1 MMKKQ
6 QQLKQNMKQQQFY
19 KQMKR
24 RRQFERKEF
33 EMKKNFVKDDD
44 SKTVL
49 NLNINQEINYLTTN
63 NNK

>member
-1 MMKKQ
+1 MKKQ

-19 KQMKR
+19 EKMKR

-33 EMKKNFVKDDD
+33 EMKKNLVKDDD

-49 NLNINQEINYLTTN
+49 NLNINQGINYLTTN